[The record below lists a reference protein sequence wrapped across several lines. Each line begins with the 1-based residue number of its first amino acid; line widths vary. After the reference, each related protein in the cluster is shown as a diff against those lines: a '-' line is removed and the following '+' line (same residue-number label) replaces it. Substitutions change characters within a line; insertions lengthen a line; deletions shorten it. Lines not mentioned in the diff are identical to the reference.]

1 METADLISDEFI
13 AWFDDRVIDAAPR
26 SFDYFA
32 QKVLPLIDQ
41 REVVKNVLS
50 DKESK
55 EYYALSFEFGEKKC
69 LFRQAKTTPKKV
81 GQFVTIWKREYTG
94 AEIAPFENS
103 DDIDFVIVAV
113 HDAQN
118 QGFFIFD
125 KETLVKRR
133 VFTDGLREGK
143 RAIRVYAPWIKP
155 TVKQAISTQKWQT
168 AHFFS
173 LDKQNEYVLQW
184 VKGSFT

>member
-13 AWFDDRVIDAAPR
+13 AWFDDPAIDTAPR
-26 SFDYFA
+26 SFDYFT
-32 QKVLPLIDQ
+32 QKVLPLISQ
-41 REVVKNVLS
+41 SKIVKNVLS

-55 EYYALSFEFGEKKC
+55 EYCALSFEFGEKKC

-81 GQFVTIWKREYTG
+81 GQFVTIWKREHTS
-94 AEIAPFENS
+94 AEIAPFDNS

-125 KETLVKRR
+125 KETLVKKN
-133 VFTDGLREGK
+133 VFTNGLREASYPCLRSVG
-143 RAIRVYAPWIKP
+143 
-155 TVKQAISTQKWQT
+155 
-168 AHFFS
+168 
-173 LDKQNEYVLQW
+173 
-184 VKGSFT
+184 